1 MSKKIQVWPLDISYT
16 IIKGVPYIEI
26 WGIDSKNN
34 RVILL
39 DGSFRPYFY
48 ATLTD
53 ENVERVEALKSS
65 IKSLPGVTD
74 VDLLEKKWFGKLTK
88 VLKINCETPTQIPS
102 LRDKVRR
109 LSNIKDVL
117 EADIRFYMR
126 YMIDKKIYPCTWYEV
141 EAVEIWGEDW
151 DKYTVDKRYVAKSDL
166 VKSDREDIPDL
177 RILAFDIE
185 TYNPK
190 GSPDSKTDPIII
202 ISVATSDNKTN
213 LFIAD
218 KDKNDAKIIKK
229 FVDFVK
235 TYDPDIIFG
244 YNSNRFD
251 WIYLM
256 DRAKINNIKLN
267 VDRKNS
273 APHPSVYGHQSIAG
287 RANIDLLDY
296 AEGLYEVKVKT
307 LKNVAEYLGVLS
319 KKQRTMLEYE
329 DIVKCWDNDNLR
341 QKLLDYA
348 LDDVKSTYGIGEI
361 VLPFAI
367 ELSRLV
373 GLTLDQAL
381 AASVGFRVEW
391 YLMRYAYN
399 ENELV
404 PSRIER
410 RHETY
415 VGALVFTPKQGIFKN
430 VAYMDF
436 AAMYPSLII
445 KYNIGPDTFVPPS
458 VEVPEKDVNIS
469 PVKRYRFLKAPDG
482 LYKKSLQKLLETRK
496 RIKNQL
502 KGINPKSPQYRILDS
517 RQKAIKVIAN
527 ATYGYAGWSGARWY
541 KREVAE
547 ATTEWGRETILTAK
561 KIAEGMGL
569 PVYYGDTDSLF
580 IKYERERIDN
590 FVKQVEKEIG
600 LEIKPDRIYKVILFT
615 GAKKKYAGIDNRGLL
630 DVTGFE
636 VVRGDWAGIAR
647 EVQEDILRYVLEEGK
662 PDNALNYIKEVISKL
677 KAHKIPFDKLIIW
690 KTLTK
695 ELNEYKVKTAQLT
708 AAKILKE
715 HEYEIKPGMQIGF
728 VIVKGSGTIS
738 DRAMPYQLASY
749 EDIDINYYIDNQIIP
764 VAVRIL
770 STFGITESDIKTG
783 KRQVSLT
790 DFFN

>member
-1 MSKKIQVWPLDISYT
+1 MSKKIQIWPLDVSYT

-26 WGIDSKNN
+26 WGIDSENN

-48 ATLTD
+48 VTLID
-53 ENVERVEALKSS
+53 EDSEKIETLRIAIKRISGIMDVEL
-65 IKSLPGVTD
+65 IKR
-74 VDLLEKKWFGKLTK
+74 KWFGKLTK
-88 VLKINCETPTQIPS
+88 VLKVQCELPTQVPS

-109 LSNIKDVL
+109 LPNVKDVL

-126 YMIDKKIYPCTWYEV
+126 YMIDKNIYPCTWYEV
-141 EAVEIWGEDW
+141 EAIEISGEEW
-151 DKYTVDKRYVAKSDL
+151 NKYLVDKRYVVKGDL
-166 VKSDREDIPDL
+166 VKVDKEDIPNL

-190 GSPDSKTDPIII
+190 GSPDSKIDPIII
-202 ISVATSDNKTN
+202 ISVATSDKKTN
-213 LFIAD
+213 LFVAG
-218 KDKNDAKIIKK
+218 KDKNDAEIIKK

-235 TYDPDIIFG
+235 KYDPDIIFG

-256 DRAKINNIKLN
+256 DRARINGIKLN
-267 VDRKNS
+267 VDRKNNV
-273 APHPSVYGHQSIAG
+273 PHPSVYGHQSVAG
-287 RANIDLLDY
+287 RANIDLMDY
-296 AEGLYEVKVKT
+296 AEILYEVKVKT
-307 LKNVAEYLGVLS
+307 LKNVAEYLGVLPKS
-319 KKQRTMLEYE
+319 KRVMLEYE
-329 DIVKCWDNDNLR
+329 DIVKYWDNDNLR
-341 QKLLDYA
+341 QTLLDYA

-373 GLTLDQAL
+373 GLTLDQVL

-391 YLMRYAYN
+391 YLMRFAFN

-445 KYNIGPDTFVPPS
+445 KYNIGPDTFVPSS
-458 VEVPEKDVNIS
+458 VQVSEENVNIS
-469 PVKRYRFLKAPDG
+469 PVKKYRFLKAPDG
-482 LYKKSLQKLLETRK
+482 LYKKSLQILLETRK
-496 RIKNQL
+496 KIKSQL
-502 KGINPKSPQYRILDS
+502 KELDPKSPQYRILDS

-541 KREVAE
+541 KKEVAE
-547 ATTEWGRETILTAK
+547 ATTEWGRETILATK
-561 KIAEGMGL
+561 KIAEEMGL

-580 IKYERERIDN
+580 IKYEKEKIEKFVER
-590 FVKQVEKEIG
+590 VEREIG

-615 GAKKKYAGIDNRGLL
+615 GAKKRYAGIDEKGFL

-647 EVQEDILRYVLEEGK
+647 EVQENVLRHVLEEGK
-662 PDNALNYIKEVISKL
+662 PDNALNYIKKVIKEL
-677 KAHKIPFDKLIIW
+677 KEQKIPFEKLIIW
-690 KTLTK
+690 KTITK
-695 ELNEYKVKTAQLT
+695 ELDEYKVKTAQLT

-728 VIVKGSGTIS
+728 VIVKGPGSIS

-749 EDIDINYYIDNQIIP
+749 EDIDIEYYIDNQIIP

-790 DFFN
+790 DFF